1 MCECVFWNLDSL
13 NLCHS
18 EPLAKNLD
26 SKLRLAK
33 TFLQNWDSKNRFQ
46 RDSSAEPQNDK
57 KNHNDKNYAALNR
70 HVERMR
76 NIFGFSKNLDS
87 EERQNLDSSISSQ
100 NDKEKLHNDTTIVML
115 NGSEIFFDF
124 QKSLDSKENR
134 ESKERQNL
142 DSKDSSGI
150 CPQNDIQCHSEP
162 LGEESFINLFKN
174 LDSSYSFRITGNL
187 DSVNFRHSEI
197 KLKNLDSHQKDSS
210 HVFIMTRHLICK
222 GYFLN
227 THNNTFPQNHKR
239 LYS

>member
-18 EPLAKNLD
+18 EL
-26 SKLRLAK
+26 
-33 TFLQNWDSKNRFQ
+33 
-46 RDSSAEPQNDK
+46 
-57 KNHNDKNYAALNR
+57 
-70 HVERMR
+70 
-76 NIFGFSKNLDS
+76 
-87 EERQNLDSSISSQ
+87 
-100 NDKEKLHNDTTIVML
+100 
-115 NGSEIFFDF
+115 
-124 QKSLDSKENR
+124 
-134 ESKERQNL
+134 
-142 DSKDSSGI
+142 
-150 CPQNDIQCHSEP
+150 